1 MVPYTRLNKF
11 RYRIRQVFFTDV
23 ACMHPM
29 FSAQLTGKSVART
42 LIGQDCECGLEIIFA
57 QVDYIS
63 LLSLFVT
70 ENLQNYNTIIHLNA
84 QFCSRQI
91 VPRGLPMQTRC
102 KEIKNARNNART
114 VTYLNSLPCRS
125 NIRHGTI

>member
-1 MVPYTRLNKF
+1 MLLRCEGTKLESLGEGGELW
-11 RYRIRQVFFTDV
+11 FFTDV

-91 VPRGLPMQTRC
+91 VPRGLPMQT
-102 KEIKNARNNART
+102 
-114 VTYLNSLPCRS
+114 SL
-125 NIRHGTI
+125 

>member
-70 ENLQNYNTIIHLNA
+70 ENPQKLPHHHSSKCPALQSSNCSALPPNA
-84 QFCSRQI
+84 DLA
-91 VPRGLPMQTRC
+91 VKQT
-102 KEIKNARNNART
+102 KT
-114 VTYLNSLPCRS
+114 P
-125 NIRHGTI
+125 GTTPER